1 MATAPDHQANGA
13 RPDLAALAEA
23 ALLADLAVVVAV
35 GFRLTPVPALGH
47 IIAAI
52 PMAVLAARRGIRA
65 LSIGGFVAI
74 ALTFLFAGLG
84 QAGTALVSA
93 LWGGVTGVA
102 FRDRRSTSWSV
113 MASIAFGWTVVAAL
127 TLAWFSIFA
136 DLREVAFESARTQWR
151 GVASLLRWAGVAPV
165 ADAGDDAVGWSITNW
180 YVAVPAIQLLFSA
193 LLTIIVRRLAAPVLL
208 RIDRSFGTP
217 TAGDEGDSVLRP
229 PTDGSDPAVIVQL
242 RSAGVAGRMV
252 PLDLDVRCGEVLLI
266 TGPNGA
272 GKSTLLALL
281 GGWTGASTGVVRA
294 DPTASEVAVIGQ
306 RPDAAVLGATVE
318 ADLGWGL
325 GQERRTAAELV
336 SVVEEFD
343 LPALERETSGLSGGE
358 LQRLV
363 VAGAVLQ
370 RASLVLSD
378 ESTAMID
385 AEGRHQVR
393 RTLRELA
400 DRGAAV
406 VHVSHLDD
414 DRSIADRVVE
424 LGAARRG
431 SAG

>member
-1 MATAPDHQANGA
+1 M
-13 RPDLAALAEA
+13 
-23 ALLADLAVVVAV
+23 LADLAVVVAV

-52 PMAVLAARRGIRA
+52 PMAVLAARRGVRA
-65 LSIGGFVAI
+65 LSIGGFVAM

-84 QAGTALVSA
+84 QAGTALVSV
-93 LWGGVTGVA
+93 LWGGVAGVA
-102 FRDRRSTSWSV
+102 FRDRRSRSWAMMISV
-113 MASIAFGWTVVAAL
+113 AVGWTVVAAL

-136 DLREVAFESARTQWR
+136 ELREVAFESARTQWR
-151 GVASLLRWAGVAPV
+151 GVASLLRWARLDPV
-165 ADAGDDAVGWSITNW
+165 ADVGDDTVDWSIANW
-180 YVAVPAIQLLFSA
+180 YVAVPAIQLGFSA
-193 LLTIIVRRLAAPVLL
+193 LLAVIVRRLAAPVLL

-217 TAGDEGDSVLRP
+217 GGVHDAGSAMRP
-229 PTDGSDPAVIVQL
+229 AIDGRDPAVILQL
-242 RSAGVAGRMV
+242 RGAGVVDRML
-252 PLDLDVRCGEVLLI
+252 PIDLDVRRGEVLLVM
-266 TGPNGA
+266 GPNGA

-281 GGWTGASTGVVRA
+281 GGWTAPSTGVVRA
-294 DPTASEVAVIGQ
+294 DPAASDVAVIGQ

-325 GQERRTAAELV
+325 EPERRTAAALGATV
-336 SVVEEFD
+336 AAFD
-343 LPALERETSGLSGGE
+343 LPAMDRETSGLSGGE

-363 VAGAVLQ
+363 VAGAVLR

-385 AEGRHQVR
+385 AAGRDEVR

-400 DRGAAV
+400 DAGAAV
-406 VHVSHLDD
+406 VHVSHLSD
-414 DRSIADRVVE
+414 DRSIADRIVE
-424 LGAARRG
+424 LGAARQG